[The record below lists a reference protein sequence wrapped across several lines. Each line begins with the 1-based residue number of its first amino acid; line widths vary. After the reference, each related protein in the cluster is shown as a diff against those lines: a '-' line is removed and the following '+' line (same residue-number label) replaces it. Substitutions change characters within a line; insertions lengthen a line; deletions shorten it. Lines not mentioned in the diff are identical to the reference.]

1 MKKLE
6 KLVLQDVTQIPEIEQ
21 KTLYGG
27 SGYLIINGTILGYFT
42 DDAYATPGFMTNLCD
57 LQGMQN
63 HYNDVGSTSSLFAK
77 AVSIFSLLCGLP
89 FGVGSGCSLFLGLDG
104 SSNDSRADNL
114 GAAIDVLQSKGYIN
128 CDTTFRFYND
138 DGFIRIFDYTGE
150 CLVGF
155 NL

>member
-42 DDAYATPGFMTNLCD
+42 DDAYATPGFLTNLCD

-77 AVSIFSLLCGLP
+77 VTSIVGTLFGLP
-89 FGVGSGCSLFLGLDG
+89 PAVTGGCSLLLGLDG
-104 SSNDSRADNL
+104 SSNDGRADNL
-114 GAAIDVLQSKGYIN
+114 GAAIDVLQSQGYID
-128 CDTTFRFYND
+128 CDTAFRFYLE
-138 DGFIRIFDYTGE
+138 DGNVRIFNYTGE
-150 CLVGF
+150 CLVQF